1 MQKIREIT
9 FHKKNKQK
17 SAIWWDS
24 TLSHLIALFSILR
37 GQQHVDGM
45 YDYCTMLYS
54 GKEFLYGPNNKH
66 DVRLL
71 TNETERDF

>member
-1 MQKIREIT
+1 MRQCVVSSNCT
-9 FHKKNKQK
+9 FFN
-17 SAIWWDS
+17 
-24 TLSHLIALFSILR
+24 FR
-37 GQQHVDGM
+37 GQRHVDGM